1 MWLLWLRHVS
11 ALTLNFFSYERDFL
25 CLKEMVGG
33 FENIAFS
40 KGYSNFVLIFVLNF

>member
-11 ALTLNFFSYERDFL
+11 ALTLNFSSYERDFL
-25 CLKEMVGG
+25 CLKEMVG
-33 FENIAFS
+33 FEKTAFS